1 MNKSIRI
8 GGASGFWGDSYR
20 ATEQLIQDAT
30 LDFIVYDYLAEI
42 TMSIMAR
49 ARAKSPSAGY
59 ATDFIDAVIKPYI
72 RRISTHNTRLISNA
86 GGVNPEK
93 CAEVIS
99 ELVKDLQLNLKVSCI
114 TGDDLMS
121 SVQDLKNMNCKEM
134 FSDIKFPE
142 IDKVASMNAYLGA
155 FAISKA
161 LDKGADIVITGRC
174 VDSAVTLGACIHA
187 FNWTKSD
194 LDQLAGGSLAGHILE
209 CGAQATGGNF
219 TDWELSKDIHNIGY
233 PIAEISN
240 DGIFEISK
248 LPNTGGLVNVGTV
261 SEQMLYEIGD
271 PKKYMLPDVICDFS
285 EVSIT
290 EISQNKVRL
299 SGAKGLHPSNNY
311 KVCATYAD
319 GYRGGTIM
327 TMYGEDS
334 VKKADYLSESIFK
347 ASRNTLQ
354 KLGLEDF
361 TETSIELIGAES
373 QYGEFARNQ
382 SVREV
387 AIKIAAKHRD
397 AAGIGI
403 FLKECVGLGLATPP
417 GLSGFQGGRARPSP
431 VIRLFS
437 FEIPKS
443 FVNIYIDGQ
452 IFEDSQEKRSQ
463 KLNKQKVLPDA
474 PPKIKDK
481 LLVPLKLK
489 KLAYAR
495 SGDKGNS
502 ANIGIICR
510 QPEYL
515 SYVYY
520 SLTERAVMERLSHFI
535 SGDSLEEKLKHV
547 TRFLLPGISAI
558 NFLITD
564 VLGGG
569 GIASIRN
576 DAQGKGFAQLLLDS
590 PIMVSQ
596 WIADEIDGNEDIA

>member
-20 ATEQLIQDAT
+20 ATEQLIQDTT

-72 RRISTHNTRLISNA
+72 KRISTHNTRLISNA

-248 LPNTGGLVNVGTV
+248 IPNTGGLVNVGTV

-285 EVSIT
+285 KVIIT
-290 EISQNKVRL
+290 EISQNKVRV
-299 SGAKGLHPSNNY
+299 SGAKGLHPSNTY

-354 KLGLEDF
+354 KVDLEDF

-443 FVNIYIDGQ
+443 FVNTYIDGQ
-452 IFEDSQEKRSQ
+452 IFEDSEVEKSQ
-463 KLNKQKVLPDA
+463 QSNKQKVLPDA

-547 TRFLLPGISAI
+547 SRFLLPGISAI

-596 WIADEIDGNEDIA
+596 WIADKIDGNEDIG

>member
-72 RRISTHNTRLISNA
+72 KRISTHNTRLISNA

-248 LPNTGGLVNVGTV
+248 IPNTGGLVNVGTV

-285 EVSIT
+285 KVIIT
-290 EISQNKVRL
+290 EISQNKVRV
-299 SGAKGLHPSNNY
+299 SGAKGLHPSNTY

-354 KLGLEDF
+354 KVDLEDF

-443 FVNIYIDGQ
+443 FVNTYIDGQ
-452 IFEDSQEKRSQ
+452 IFEDSEVEKSQ
-463 KLNKQKVLPDA
+463 QSNKQKVLPDA

-547 TRFLLPGISAI
+547 SRFLLPGISAI

-596 WIADEIDGNEDIA
+596 WIADKIDGNEDIG

>member
-20 ATEQLIQDAT
+20 ATGQLLQDTT

-72 RRISTHNTRLISNA
+72 KRISTHNTRLISNA

-99 ELVKDLQLNLKVSCI
+99 ELVKDLQLNLNVSCI

-121 SVQDLKNMNCKEM
+121 SAQEIKNMNCKEM

-142 IDKVASMNAYLGA
+142 LDKVASMNAYLGA

-290 EISQNKVRL
+290 EISQNKVRV
-299 SGAKGLHPSNNY
+299 SGAKGLHPSNTY

-327 TMYGEDS
+327 TMYGDDS

-354 KLGLEDF
+354 KVGLEDF

-443 FVNIYIDGQ
+443 FVNTYIDGQ
-452 IFEDSQEKRSQ
+452 IFEDSQVEQSQ
-463 KLNKQKVLPDA
+463 QSNKQKVLPDA

-510 QPEYL
+510 RPEYL

-547 TRFLLPGISAI
+547 SRFLLPGISAI

-596 WIADEIDGNEDIA
+596 WIADEIDGNEDIG